1 MHPRFARRCEVRASG
16 GSRIRAGSMANVTL
30 KNIKKIYPNAD
41 TKKKK
46 KKKEHTSDEPKANLQ
61 ITDEGVVAVQEFS
74 LDIADREFIV
84 LVGPSGCG
92 KSTTLRMIAGLEEI
106 TDGELYI
113 GDRLVNDVAPKDRDI
128 AMVFQNYALYP
139 HMTVYE
145 NMAFSLKLKKVPKQE
160 IDKIRGVKS
169 DHAVNKLVEYN
180 LVQELGRLDAPG
192 RPIVFGTTE
201 EFLRNFGV
209 DSTDNLPEIS
219 PVKMEDFRAEVEEEM
234 QIKLDV

>member
-1 MHPRFARRCEVRASG
+1 MASI
-16 GSRIRAGSMANVTL
+16 SCQHIY
-30 KNIKKIYPNAD
+30 KIYPGATAPSVTD
-41 TKKKK
+41 F
-46 KKKEHTSDEPKANLQ
+46 NLEIQ
-61 ITDEGVVAVQEFS
+61 DK
-74 LDIADREFIV
+74 EFIIF
-84 LVGPSGCG
+84 VGPSGCG

-106 TDGELYI
+106 SKGEMYI
-113 GDRLVNDVAPKDRDI
+113 GGRLINDVPPKDRDI